1 MWQVDGAQGEGGGQ
15 LLRTALALA
24 AATGT
29 PLHIENIRAAR
40 RPPGL
45 APQHLAAAQALAALS
60 DGRLEGAGLR
70 SSALSFWPGA
80 TLRDELTVDVGTAG
94 NLILILHTLLPVL
107 AAPRLPD
114 DIGYRYRTNLG
125 MSGLRADVLAG
136 LPLPQPETGGLR
148 TAGAGRGSA
157 FRLAGCCKTAC
168 DGKAGMPRA
177 QNKYAGIYLSTPRPD
192 RCRA

>member
-15 LLRTALALA
+15 LLRTALALG

-94 NLILILHTLLPVL
+94 NLILILHTLLPAQ

-114 DIGYRYRTNLG
+114 DIGYRYDAFWEFPGCGRTYWQGSHYRNLKRVACE
-125 MSGLRADVLAG
+125 LLA
-136 LPLPQPETGGLR
+136 PAGG
-148 TAGAGRGSA
+148 APS
-157 FRLAGCCKTAC
+157 
-168 DGKAGMPRA
+168 D
-177 QNKYAGIYLSTPRPD
+177 
-192 RCRA
+192 